1 MNRAVLTTEARR
13 HRENMISVLN
23 PDSTLSIF
31 PGNAGLRTGR
41 LFLISVIYDAFLE
54 KAGTETGVPRGRA
67 VARL

>member
-1 MNRAVLTTEARR
+1 
-13 HRENMISVLN
+13 MISVLN
-23 PDSTLSIF
+23 PDSTRFIF

-41 LFLISVIYDAFLE
+41 LFLIPVIYDAFLE